1 VQRLNARDDRAGTG
15 GTEMAILDLHSSG
28 GYLHFDREQCV
39 REGKARAGQYQSAA
53 PFPHIAMDDFL
64 DKDVLRSLVTEFPD
78 REGRTFFDRAQER
91 LKFQFDPNTVESG
104 KVRNLLAEL
113 NGEPFLAFLSEMTGI
128 SGLISDPYYSGGGL
142 HETLTGGHLSVH
154 ADFRMHGEMKVE
166 RRLNLL
172 IYLND
177 DWPEFYGGQL
187 ELWDR
192 KVRKAT
198 ESILPIMGRAV
209 VFSTDATSFHG
220 VPEPVSCPPDRA
232 RRSIATYYYTAAEGP
247 KSVPARN
254 TDFRAR
260 PATGDKR
267 DWMVTIDHAIG
278 DWVPL
283 RLQKITR
290 KTVERAR
297 RLFTRDPG

>member
-1 VQRLNARDDRAGTG
+1 
-15 GTEMAILDLHSSG
+15 MAILDLHSSG
-28 GYLHFDREQCV
+28 GYLHFDRDQCV
-39 REGKARAGQYQSAA
+39 REGKARAEEYQNAS

-64 DKDVLRSLVTEFPD
+64 DKDILRELVAEFPD
-78 REGRTFFDRAQER
+78 REGRTYFDRAQER
-91 LKFQFDPNTVESG
+91 LKFQFDPNTVASG

-113 NGEPFLAFLSEMTGI
+113 NGEPFLAFLGEMTGI
-128 SGLISDPYYSGGGL
+128 KGLISDPYYSGGGL

-154 ADFRMHGEMKVE
+154 ADFRMHGDMKVE

-172 IYLND
+172 VYLND
-177 DWPEFYGGQL
+177 DWPETYGGQL

-198 ESILPIMGRAV
+198 KSILPVMGRAV

-220 VPEPVSCPPDRA
+220 VPEPLTCPPDRA
-232 RRSIATYYYTAAEGP
+232 RRSIATYYYTAADGA
-247 KSVPARN
+247 KNVPLRN

-267 DWMVTIDHAIG
+267 DWAVTIDHAIN
-278 DWVPL
+278 DWVPP
-283 RLQKITR
+283 RLQPITR
-290 KTVERAR
+290 KVVKRSRRALSGGR
-297 RLFTRDPG
+297 G